1 MQYFLINALLKSEE
15 NMDEKESV
23 YEEWRTYP
31 PVPDTEI
38 SDNSK
43 KPIGDISTSEIKNEN
58 R

>member
-1 MQYFLINALLKSEE
+1 
-15 NMDEKESV
+15 MDEKESV